1 MDELVR
7 IHVVRASHL
16 LLGVLAVI
24 LVTVLLVVGFG
35 RMSGRNATKDNQI
48 RKTVFEAEAVNVS
61 ASAIFSAPEDIQMK
75 IEVVKP
81 DRKEIKIL
89 IYHTHTHE
97 AYEKKEAD
105 EYIETSAW
113 RTKNNNYNI
122 VRVGEELTDLLT
134 ARGFTVIHDTT
145 DHELTDL
152 STAYTRS
159 LQTMEK
165 YVGEI
170 DVFIDLHRDA
180 YYKDSS
186 GNPFSLKT
194 DDGDFARLMCLV
206 GNGKG
211 FDDEMHY
218 TENYAL
224 ATLLTGEINQNVP
237 GLCRPVMV
245 KDGRYNQHLSEK
257 SLLIEV
263 GHNQNSIEQALSAMP
278 HLADALESVLTE
290 T

>member
-1 MDELVR
+1 MVR

-16 LLGVLAVI
+16 LLGVLVVI
-24 LVTVLLVVGFG
+24 LITVLLVLGFG
-35 RMSGRNATKDNQI
+35 MVSGKNATDENKI

-61 ASAIFSAPEDIQMK
+61 ASAIFSMPEGGKMK

-81 DRKEIKIL
+81 QKKEIRIL

-105 EYIETSAW
+105 EYVETSAW

-122 VRVGEELTDLLT
+122 VRVGEELTQLLT
-134 ARGFTVIHDTT
+134 ERGFTVIHDTT

-159 LQTMEK
+159 LITMEK
-165 YVGEI
+165 YTGEI
-170 DVFIDLHRDA
+170 DVYIDLHRDA

-186 GNPFSLKT
+186 GNPMSLKT
-194 DDGDFARLMCLV
+194 DEGDFARLMCLV

-224 ATLLTGEINQNVP
+224 ATLLTGEINKSVP

-245 KDGRYNQHLSEK
+245 KDGRYNQHLSDK

-278 HLADALESVLTE
+278 YLADALESILT
-290 T
+290 

>member
-1 MDELVR
+1 MVR

-16 LLGVLAVI
+16 LMGVLAVI
-24 LVTVLLVVGFG
+24 LLTVLLVVGFG
-35 RMSGRNATKDNQI
+35 RMGGGSAAKENKIT
-48 RKTVFEAEAVNVS
+48 KTVFEAEAVNVS
-61 ASAIFSAPEDIQMK
+61 ASAIFSAPDDTKMK

-81 DRKEIKIL
+81 EKKNIKIL

-122 VRVGEELTDLLT
+122 VRVGEALTNLLT
-134 ARGFTVIHDTT
+134 ERGFTVIHDTT

-159 LQTMEK
+159 LKTMEK
-165 YVGEI
+165 YAGEI

-194 DDGDFARLMCLV
+194 EEGDFARLMCLV
-206 GNGKG
+206 GNGVG

-218 TENYAL
+218 TENYTL
-224 ATLLTGEINQNVP
+224 ATLLTGEINKSIP

-245 KDGRYNQHLSEK
+245 KDGRYNQHLSDK

-278 HLADALESVLTE
+278 YLADALESVLTE

>member
-1 MDELVR
+1 MVR

-16 LLGVLAVI
+16 ILGALAV
-24 LVTVLLVVGFG
+24 VLLIVLLFFAIGQLNGGNTAGNGVH
-35 RMSGRNATKDNQI
+35 Q
-48 RKTVFEAEAVNVS
+48 TVWEAEAVGVS
-61 ASAIFSAPEDIQMK
+61 ASAIFAPPPKGEIQV
-75 IEVVKP
+75 EVVQKDANP
-81 DRKEIKIL
+81 IKIL

-97 AYEKKEAD
+97 AYQKKAED
-105 EYIETSAW
+105 EYIETSSW
-113 RTKNNNYNI
+113 RTKNNRYNI
-122 VRVGEELTDLLT
+122 VRVGEELSNLLT
-134 ARGFTVIHDTT
+134 EKGFVVIHDTT
-145 DHELTDL
+145 DHELNDL

-165 YVGEI
+165 YRDEI
-170 DVFIDLHRDA
+170 DVYIDLHRDA

-194 DDGDFARLMCLV
+194 DTGDYARLMCLV

-211 FDDEMHY
+211 FSDEMFY

-224 ATLLTGEINQNVP
+224 ATLLTGEINHSIP
-237 GLCRPVMV
+237 GLCRPVMI

-263 GHNQNSIEQALSAMP
+263 GHNQNSIEQALSAMKP
-278 HLADALESVLTE
+278 LADALEKVLSVP
-290 T
+290 

>member
-1 MDELVR
+1 MVR

-16 LLGVLAVI
+16 IMGALAV
-24 LVTVLLVVGFG
+24 LLLIALLIFAFMGFG
-35 RMSGRNATKDNQI
+35 SGKNTNEIGIQKAI
-48 RKTVFEAEAVNVS
+48 WEAEAVSVS
-61 ASAIFSAPEDIQMK
+61 ASAIFAPPDEGDVQV
-75 IEVVKP
+75 EVVKNDAQP
-81 DRKEIKIL
+81 IRIL

-97 AYEKKEAD
+97 AYQKKAED
-105 EYIETSAW
+105 EYIETSSW
-113 RTKNNNYNI
+113 RTKNNQYNI
-122 VRVGEELTDLLT
+122 VRVGEELSNLLT
-134 ARGFTVIHDTT
+134 EKGFYVIHDTT

-159 LQTMEK
+159 LETIKQYEGQ
-165 YVGEI
+165 V

-194 DDGDFARLMCLV
+194 DTGDYARLMCLV

-211 FDDEMHY
+211 FSDEMHY

-224 ATLLTGEINQNVP
+224 ATLLTGEINHSIP

-245 KDGRYNQHLSEK
+245 KDGRYNQHLCDK

-263 GHNQNSIEQALSAMP
+263 GHNQNSIEQALSAMEP
-278 HLADALESVLTE
+278 LADALEKVLCE
-290 T
+290 P

>member
-1 MDELVR
+1 MVR

-16 LLGVLAVI
+16 LLGVVAVI
-24 LVTVLLVVGFG
+24 LVTVLLVIGFG
-35 RMSGRNATKDNQI
+35 KFSGKDATKENQI
-48 RKTVFEAEAVNVS
+48 RNTVFEAEAVNVS
-61 ASAIFSAPEDIQMK
+61 ASAIFAKPNESRMK

-81 DRKEIKIL
+81 EKKEIRIL

-97 AYEKKEAD
+97 AYEKKEED

-122 VRVGEELTDLLT
+122 VRVGEELANLLT
-134 ARGFTVIHDTT
+134 ERGFTVIHDTT
-145 DHELTDL
+145 DHELSDL
-152 STAYTRS
+152 STSYTRS
-159 LQTMEK
+159 LKTMEK
-165 YVGEI
+165 YEGEI

-186 GNPFSLKT
+186 GNPFSLVT
-194 DDGDFARLMCLV
+194 EEGDFARLMCLV

-218 TENYAL
+218 VENYAL
-224 ATLLTGEINQNVP
+224 ATLLTGTINESVP

-257 SLLIEV
+257 ALLIEV
-263 GHNQNSIEQALSAMP
+263 GHNKNSIEQALSSMP
-278 HLADALESVLTE
+278 YLADALESVLT
-290 T
+290 